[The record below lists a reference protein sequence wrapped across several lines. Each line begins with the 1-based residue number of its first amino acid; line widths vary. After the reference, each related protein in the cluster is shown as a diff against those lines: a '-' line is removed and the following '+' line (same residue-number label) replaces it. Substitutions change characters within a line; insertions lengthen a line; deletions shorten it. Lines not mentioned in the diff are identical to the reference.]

1 MRCSGWPHTI
11 ARAGVSSFLEIA
23 VAWNLGPAS
32 GALGG
37 GEPLGAEALS
47 AMIHRQRAI
56 EVGVDVD
63 ASPGIAAMRRPG

>member
-1 MRCSGWPHTI
+1 
-11 ARAGVSSFLEIA
+11 LEIA